1 MTNKSKKDMAY
12 TILDVN
18 ETPAPAVV
26 EELDRLEN
34 ICRVNVL

>member
-1 MTNKSKKDMAY
+1 
-12 TILDVN
+12 VN